1 MDMLLNKL
9 AKAFGTSGH
18 EKNIRLAIIE
28 ELEKLPVKYEVD
40 KMDNVIVTIGK
51 KNSDKDMMIVSHMDS
66 VGLIV
71 NFIDEKGHL
80 LVDQIG
86 NFQVKDFV
94 NNLVVFENGII
105 GRVCCKKDEVKIED
119 VYIDLFVDKKEEALK
134 KVKEGDVAVLYGDIN
149 EVEGNIIGH
158 NLNNKIGCYS
168 MIKALQYICKHN
180 LELNNVDKKIHFV
193 FSTQKQ
199 LGGRGARAAAF
210 KLEPNYCLAIDSE
223 KASDNFKS
231 GQGVGIH
238 VVDSNLIVHHEIKEL
253 LEDVCKDD
261 EIKSQYVFSKVG
273 TDGGMI
279 HKELCGIKTG
289 AISVPVNYKNT
300 LNETISVSDIELL
313 TKVIIKTITIHN

>member
-1 MDMLLNKL
+1 MDILLNKL

-80 LVDQIG
+80 SVDQIG
-86 NFQVKDFV
+86 NFEVKDFV
-94 NNLVVFENGII
+94 NNLVVFENGTV
-105 GRVCCKKDEVKIED
+105 GRVCCKKDEIKIED
-119 VYIDLFVDKKEEALK
+119 IYIDLFVDEKEEALK
-134 KVKEGDVAVLYGDIN
+134 KVKEGDVAVLYGNITEIED
-149 EVEGNIIGH
+149 NIIGY

-180 LELNNVDKKIHFV
+180 LELNSLEKKVHFV

-223 KASDNFKS
+223 NTSDNFKI
-231 GQGVGIH
+231 GQGIGIH
-238 VVDSNLIVHHEIKEL
+238 VVDKNLIVHHEMKEL
-253 LEDVCKDD
+253 LENVCKDD

-289 AISVPVNYKNT
+289 AISLPVNYKNT
-300 LNETISVSDIELL
+300 LNEIISVNDIELL

>member
-1 MDMLLNKL
+1 MDILLNKL
-9 AKAFGTSGH
+9 VKAFGTSGH

-80 LVDQIG
+80 SVDQIG
-86 NFQVKDFV
+86 NFEVKDFV
-94 NNLVVFENGII
+94 NNLVVFENGTV
-105 GRVCCKKDEVKIED
+105 GRVCCEKDEIKIED
-119 VYIDLFVDKKEEALK
+119 IYIDLFVDEKEEALK
-134 KVKEGDVAVLYGDIN
+134 KVKEGDVAVLYGNITEIED
-149 EVEGNIIGH
+149 NIIGY

-180 LELNNVDKKIHFV
+180 LELNSLEKKVHFV

-223 KASDNFKS
+223 NTSDNFKI
-231 GQGVGIH
+231 GQGIGIH
-238 VVDSNLIVHHEIKEL
+238 VVDKNLIVHHEMKEL
-253 LEDVCKDD
+253 LENVCKDD

-289 AISVPVNYKNT
+289 AISLPVNYKNT
-300 LNETISVSDIELL
+300 LNEIISVNDIELL